1 MLGPDVTSYDFTSQ
15 IAESGIYTFG
25 VRATGD
31 GSTYG
36 DSEEAKSG
44 RYEFSEQTLADVKK
58 AAEAALQ
65 AKTVTNET
73 TEDEILRVVRN
84 VIRNEKIQATW
95 SKPSDFQKNQA
106 TDGTEPGVNGS
117 ITGTIDLSYK
127 SRNDTVETIKVDLSI
142 AAKYAVTFA
151 SGREDYQG
159 EVPRLENAAAGT
171 VITLPE
177 NTFKVYGM
185 PYIQRWFTCSYLPAE
200 IYRIRWQMD
209 RLL

>member
-84 VIRNEKIQATW
+84 VIRNEKIQAT
-95 SKPSDFQKNQA
+95 
-106 TDGTEPGVNGS
+106 
-117 ITGTIDLSYK
+117 
-127 SRNDTVETIKVDLSI
+127 
-142 AAKYAVTFA
+142 
-151 SGREDYQG
+151 
-159 EVPRLENAAAGT
+159 
-171 VITLPE
+171 
-177 NTFKVYGM
+177 
-185 PYIQRWFTCSYLPAE
+185 
-200 IYRIRWQMD
+200 
-209 RLL
+209 